1 MKNPVELLNFTTRRR
16 LPVVLQNEVAECGL
30 ACIAMVAGFHGHKLD
45 INTLR
50 RRFPITLKGA
60 TLAQLM
66 QIAHGLNF
74 TTRPLRLDLA
84 EMKELRT
91 PCILHWE
98 LSHFV
103 VLKAVGRNG
112 IVIHDPAR
120 GRRDVGWDEVSK
132 SFTGV
137 ALEMTPSQGF
147 ERKNE
152 ETHLKFSQLWS
163 HIDGLGK
170 GLALILLLSL
180 ALQVFGI
187 LSPLYMQMVV
197 DEVVVS
203 HDENLMLVLALG
215 FLLLMLIQTGV
226 SALRSLVILFL
237 SNQLSI
243 QIAANLFKHLLKLPL
258 AFFER
263 RHIGDI
269 VSRFGSLEQV
279 RQQMTTGIVEAVV
292 DGIMMIGTL
301 VMMLLYSPALTGVV
315 VGALVLY
322 CLFRW
327 ALYLPIKAATEEQIV
342 ATAKKDSNF
351 METVRAVQGIKLFGR
366 EAQREALWHNHFAE
380 SLNAGIRLGRLG
392 VGYNTANQFIFG
404 LENIIVIYLGAM
416 AVIESSL
423 TVGML
428 FAFVSYKTQFAQKA
442 AALIDKWLQFRMVRL
457 HLDRVADV
465 ALAEAESDGGEVGEL
480 AQSISGGIELRNLGF
495 RYADTEPFVFKGVN
509 AKIEPGQSVAIIG
522 GSGCGKTT
530 LMKVMLGLLSPSEGE
545 ILIDG
550 MDVKRLGKRA
560 FRQQVAAV
568 MQDDA
573 LLSGSIADNITYFAE
588 SHDQDRIEL
597 CAKMAALHDDI
608 GRMPMGYNTL
618 IGDMG
623 NSLSGG
629 QRQRLLLARAL
640 YRQPRILFLDEATS
654 HLDVQLESIVNH
666 AVKSLN
672 VTRIII
678 AHRPETIRSVDRI
691 LVMGNGQLQEL
702 TKEMIAAAQ
711 PAAAAAG

>member
-1 MKNPVELLNFTTRRR
+1 
-16 LPVVLQNEVAECGL
+16 
-30 ACIAMVAGFHGHKLD
+30 
-45 INTLR
+45 
-50 RRFPITLKGA
+50 
-60 TLAQLM
+60 
-66 QIAHGLNF
+66 
-74 TTRPLRLDLA
+74 
-84 EMKELRT
+84 MKELQA
-91 PCILHWE
+91 PCSLHWD

-103 VLKAVGRNG
+103 VLKEVTRSG
-112 IVIHDPAR
+112 IIIHDPAR
-120 GRRDVGWDEVSK
+120 GRREVAWSEVSK

-137 ALEMTPSQGF
+137 ALELTPTQSF

-152 ETHLKFSQLWS
+152 QTHLRFSQLWS
-163 HIDGLGK
+163 RIDGLGK
-170 GLALILLLSL
+170 SLALILLLSL

-187 LSPLYMQMVV
+187 LSPLYMQMVI
-197 DEVVVS
+197 DEVVIS
-203 HDENLMLVLALG
+203 HDENLLLVLALG

-243 QIAANLFKHLLKLPL
+243 QVAANLFKHLLKLPL
-258 AFFER
+258 SFFER

-292 DGIMMIGTL
+292 DGIMVIGTL
-301 VMMLLYSPALTGVV
+301 IMMLLYSPALTAVV
-315 VGALVLY
+315 SVALVVYGLI
-322 CLFRW
+322 RW
-327 ALYLPIKAATEEQIV
+327 ALYLPLKTATEEQIV

-366 EAQREALWHNHFAE
+366 EAQREAIWHNHFAE
-380 SLNAGIRLGRLG
+380 SLNAGIRLGRLSIG
-392 VGYNTANQFIFG
+392 NHTANQFVFG
-404 LENIIVIYLGAM
+404 LENIVVIYLGAM
-416 AVIESSL
+416 AIIENSL

-442 AALIDKWLQFRMVRL
+442 VSLIDKWLQFRMVRL

-465 ALAEAESDGGEVGEL
+465 ALAEQEREINNLVEL
-480 AQSISGGIELRNLGF
+480 AQPLSGAIELRNLGF

-509 AKIEPGQSVAIIG
+509 TKIESGQSIAVVG

-530 LMKVMLGLLSPSEGE
+530 LMKVMLGLLEPAEGE

-550 MDVKRLGKRA
+550 MDVRRLGKRA

-573 LLSGSIADNITYFAE
+573 LLSGAIADNITYFAE
-588 SHDQDRIEL
+588 THDQERIEQ
-597 CAKMAALHDDI
+597 CGRMAALHEDI
-608 GRMPMGYNTL
+608 VRMPMGYNTL

-629 QRQRLLLARAL
+629 QRQRLLLAPAL
-640 YRQPRILFLDEATS
+640 YMQPKILFLD
-654 HLDVQLESIVNH
+654 
-666 AVKSLN
+666 
-672 VTRIII
+672 
-678 AHRPETIRSVDRI
+678 
-691 LVMGNGQLQEL
+691 
-702 TKEMIAAAQ
+702 
-711 PAAAAAG
+711 